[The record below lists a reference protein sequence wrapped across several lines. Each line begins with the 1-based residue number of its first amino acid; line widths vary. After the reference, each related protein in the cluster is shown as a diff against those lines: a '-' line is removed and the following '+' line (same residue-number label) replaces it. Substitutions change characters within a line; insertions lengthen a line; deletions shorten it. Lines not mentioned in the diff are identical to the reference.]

1 MNTRTNIS
9 HINSITTDDE
19 SGPDSIASS
28 RRQSK
33 INYHSI
39 STSNPWN
46 EEKSKPR
53 RLSTVSIV
61 KSSVSLG
68 YRYTHLI
75 LIRQSF
81 PFHTTD
87 SIDENLH

>member
-1 MNTRTNIS
+1 
-9 HINSITTDDE
+9 
-19 SGPDSIASS
+19 
-28 RRQSK
+28 
-33 INYHSI
+33 
-39 STSNPWN
+39 
-46 EEKSKPR
+46 
-53 RLSTVSIV
+53 V